1 MARPSL
7 TPRQRRILAWIE
19 AVTRR
24 EGVPPTVREIGA
36 AFGLRSTGSVRTHL
50 SALRRKGYLGAPR
63 ARRHRGIVL
72 ARRRESTLSSLQPSL
87 PSRAPVREEGK
98 VREVPVLGRV
108 AAGPTMLA
116 EENLEGTLILG
127 EGLLPRSGDVFALR
141 VKGESMIEAGILD
154 GDLVLVRSQP
164 RAEAGEIVVA
174 MVDGEV
180 TVKYY
185 RPEGGRIRLEPAN
198 PAMRPILLDA
208 ASGPVSFLGRVVGV
222 VRQY

>member
-1 MARPSL
+1 MSRIPL
-7 TPRQRRILAWIE
+7 TSRQRQVLAWIE
-19 AVTRR
+19 AAARR
-24 EGVPPTVREIGA
+24 EGAPPTVREIGA
-36 AFGLRSTGSVRTHL
+36 ALGMRSTGSVRTHL
-50 SALRRKGYLGAPR
+50 AALRRKGYLGSPR
-63 ARRHRGIVL
+63 ARRHRGLVL
-72 ARRRESTLSSLQPSL
+72 GHR
-87 PSRAPVREEGK
+87 SRSALAPVERDRERPGAGALA
-98 VREVPVLGRV
+98 VPVPILGRV

-116 EENLEGTLILG
+116 EENLEGTLLLG
-127 EGLLPRSGDVFALR
+127 QGMLPRSGDVFALR
-141 VKGESMIEAGILD
+141 VKGESMTGAGILD

-164 RAEAGEIVVA
+164 RAEAGEIVGA

>member
-1 MARPSL
+1 
-7 TPRQRRILAWIE
+7 
-19 AVTRR
+19 
-24 EGVPPTVREIGA
+24 
-36 AFGLRSTGSVRTHL
+36 
-50 SALRRKGYLGAPR
+50 
-63 ARRHRGIVL
+63 
-72 ARRRESTLSSLQPSL
+72 
-87 PSRAPVREEGK
+87 
-98 VREVPVLGRV
+98 
-108 AAGPTMLA
+108 MLA
-116 EENLEGTLILG
+116 EENLEGKLLLG

-141 VKGESMIEAGILD
+141 VKGDSMIEAGIMD

-174 MVDGEV
+174 MIDGEV

-185 RPEGGRIRLEPAN
+185 RPEGGEGGRAGRIRLEPAN

>member
-1 MARPSL
+1 MSRASL
-7 TPRQRRILAWIE
+7 TSRQRQILAWIVS
-19 AVTRR
+19 ATRR
-24 EGVPPTVREIGA
+24 EGAPPTVREIGA
-36 AFGLRSTGSVRTHL
+36 ALGMRSTGSVRTHL
-50 SALRRKGYLGAPR
+50 VALRRKGYLGAPR
-63 ARRHRGIVL
+63 ARRHRGLVL
-72 ARRRESTLSSLQPSL
+72 SRKAGTAPPPLERVRSEPEARS
-87 PSRAPVREEGK
+87 
-98 VREVPVLGRV
+98 VPILGRV

-116 EENLEGTLILG
+116 EENLEGTLLLG
-127 EGLLPRSGDVFALR
+127 QELLPRSGDVFALR
-141 VKGESMIEAGILD
+141 VKGESMIEAGIMD

-208 ASGPVSFLGRVVGV
+208 ASGPVRFLGRVVGV

>member
-1 MARPSL
+1 MSSQVL
-7 TPRQRRILAWIE
+7 TPRQRRVLAWIE
-19 AVTRR
+19 AYAAR
-24 EGVPPTVREIGA
+24 EGAPPTVREIGEA
-36 AFGLRSTGSVRTHL
+36 LGMRSTGSVRDHL
-50 SALRRKGYLGAPR
+50 KALRRKGCLKPGKP
-63 ARRHRGIVL
+63 RRHRGISL
-72 ARRRESTLSSLQPSL
+72 ARRPRPALLQPVL
-87 PSRAPVREEGK
+87 PRDARWSGERG
-98 VREVPVLGRV
+98 REVPILGRV

-116 EENLEGTLILG
+116 EENLEGTLLLG
-127 EGLLPRSGDVFALR
+127 DGLLPRSGDVFALR

-164 RAEAGEIVVA
+164 RAESGEIVVA

-198 PAMRPILLDA
+198 PLMRPIFLDA

>member
-1 MARPSL
+1 MSRAPL
-7 TPRQRRILAWIE
+7 TSRQRQILAWIE
-19 AVTRR
+19 AAARR
-24 EGVPPTVREIGA
+24 EGAPPTVREIGA
-36 AFGLRSTGSVRTHL
+36 ALGMRSTGSVRTHL
-50 SALRRKGYLGAPR
+50 AALRRKGYLGAPR

-72 ARRRESTLSSLQPSL
+72 GRKAKPALSPVARPDPEA
-87 PSRAPVREEGK
+87 RA
-98 VREVPVLGRV
+98 VPILGRV

-116 EENLEGTLILG
+116 EENLEGTLLLG
-127 EGLLPRSGDVFALR
+127 QEMLPRSGDVFALR

-164 RAEAGEIVVA
+164 KAEPGEIVVA